1 MHEYIDDVCMYCNCQ
16 DVGPFLS
23 QLWMG
28 RTGSMPPLLAQ
39 RSACFSVRLCEA
51 GVSLPPDNL
60 SKLAQSVNLT
70 PLREQEQDKCEVPPR
85 RYHRDRRCGLCQ
97 VFMAELEVRLHLHSQ
112 LNEEYMQPI
121 VQDTCRRLVGV
132 LSTTFHSSD
141 CCYIP
146 DNTTTCNLS
155 HSPCRVCM
163 AILLVRHY

>member
-1 MHEYIDDVCMYCNCQ
+1 MYVLYCIGQ

-39 RSACFSVRLCEA
+39 RSACFSVRLCET
-51 GVSLPPDNL
+51 GVSLQPDNL

-70 PLREQEQDKCEVPPR
+70 LLREQEQDKCEVLPQL
-85 RYHRDRRCGLCQ
+85 YHRDRRCGLCQ

-146 DNTTTCNLS
+146 DNTTTCL
-155 HSPCRVCM
+155 
-163 AILLVRHY
+163 ILPVGCVWRYY